1 MAKLPLVGESYGL
14 RSPAA
19 ACQETL
25 NLIPQFID
33 DPNEKTKN
41 IGILRDIPGYH
52 KILDVGGT
60 ERGVWSCGGPPSGG
74 HATGR
79 LFVAYDSG
87 GSTYICEVSLGSYV
101 GGNPSTGA
109 GSVLSTNI
117 LPGSTP
123 DGAPV
128 QFFGNGNQ
136 MMIVANGYA
145 YIWNPPTGPIQIL
158 LQISG
163 DVTTTDG
170 TTMTWVD
177 GDYFTPAMTGI
188 PVLVNQS
195 WQIATYVSATTFTV
209 PSSVGIPPPT
219 EPNYSWSA
227 AAGDPLTAV
236 TGAYLDTFFI
246 AQRPAGPS
254 PAVGTVD
261 TSGNTAIWIS
271 GDQFTPIITSITI
284 GTSIYSC
291 TYVSPTKITLGS
303 SAPRASNVPYTAAS
317 GADLGRQFNLSAAGD
332 GTNWDPLDFATKEGY
347 SDYIRSI
354 LADHEQLYLFGF
366 EELEVWQNTGAPTF
380 PLQRIPGAA
389 SRDGSAAR
397 SAVVA
402 MAEKVFYIGGSPR
415 GGPCAYR
422 LDSFVPTRVSTHAV
436 EAAWATNGDQVSGA
450 VAYTENH
457 DGHNFWVINFPG
469 LLYTWVYDETA
480 SQQAGTPLWHQ
491 RAKWT
496 GTGLAFSAYVPK
508 FHTFIQEWGPAG
520 MHVVGDRFGTGI
532 YESNLAYTD
541 LNGSPTAW
549 VRILPYLYAAGKRQY
564 FGRMTLEMDTGETA
578 GTAPVITRDYSDD
591 RGHNFINPVTATA
604 GTAGQYGVR
613 VVWPVNGSSQ
623 GRAFRFSGN
632 GLAPTT
638 LIDLDLDVT
647 VGVN

>member
-19 ACQETL
+19 ACQQTL
-25 NLIPQFID
+25 NLFPQFID
-33 DPNEKTKN
+33 DPNEKAKN

-52 KILDVGGT
+52 KILDIPGT
-60 ERGVWSCGGPPSGG
+60 LRGLWSCGGPPSSG

-79 LFVAYDSG
+79 LFVAGDLAG
-87 GSTYICEVSLGSYV
+87 VTYVYEVSLGTYV

-109 GSVLSTNI
+109 GSVLSTNV
-117 LPGSTP
+117 LLGSTP
-123 DGAPV
+123 DGNPV

-136 MMIVANGYA
+136 MLIVANGYA
-145 YIWNPPTGPIQIL
+145 YIWNPPTAPIL
-158 LQISG
+158 ARLQISG
-163 DVTTTDG
+163 DVTTADG

-177 GDYFTPAMTGI
+177 GDYFTPAMTGT

-209 PSSVGIPPPT
+209 PVSVGIPPPA
-219 EPNYSWSA
+219 EPNYAWSA
-227 AAGDPLTAV
+227 AAGDALTAV

-246 AQRPAGPS
+246 VQRPAGPS

-261 TSGNTAIWIS
+261 TSGDTAIWVS
-271 GDQFTPIITSITI
+271 GDQFTPNMTSITI
-284 GTSIYSC
+284 GTGLYTC
-291 TYVSPTKITLGS
+291 TYVSPTKLTLG
-303 SAPRASNVPYTAAS
+303 APAGHVANVPYTATS
-317 GADLGRQFNLSAAGD
+317 GADLGRQFNISAAGD

-366 EELEVWQNTGAPTF
+366 EEMEVWQNTGAPTF
-380 PLQRIPGAA
+380 PFQRIPGAA

-397 SAVVA
+397 NAPTA
-402 MAEKVFYIGGSPR
+402 LAEKVFYLGGSPR

-422 LDSFVPTRVSTHAV
+422 LDNFVPAPVSTHAV
-436 EAAWATNGDQVSGA
+436 EATWAASGDQISGA
-450 VAYTENH
+450 VAYPELI
-457 DGHNFWVINFPG
+457 DGHNCWVINFPG
-469 LLYTWVYDETA
+469 SLHTWVYDETA
-480 SQQAGTPLWHQ
+480 SQQAGTPIWHQ

-496 GTGLAFSAYVPK
+496 GTGLVFTSYLPK
-508 FHTFIQEWGPAG
+508 YHTFVQEWGPSG
-520 MHVVGDRFGTGI
+520 MHVVGAGAGTGI

-541 LNGSPTAW
+541 LDGSPTAW
-549 VRILPYLYAAGKRQY
+549 VRTLPYLYAGGRRQY
-564 FGRMTLEMDTGETA
+564 FNRMTLEMDTGETPGA
-578 GTAPVITRDYSDD
+578 APVITRDYSDD
-591 RGHNFINPVTATA
+591 RGHTFINPVTATA
-604 GTAGQYGVR
+604 GTSGQYGVR

-623 GRAFRFSGN
+623 GRAFRFSGS

>member
-1 MAKLPLVGESYGL
+1 MAP
-14 RSPAA
+14 
-19 ACQETL
+19 
-25 NLIPQFID
+25 NL
-33 DPNEKTKN
+33 
-41 IGILRDIPGYH
+41 
-52 KILDVGGT
+52 
-60 ERGVWSCGGPPSGG
+60 
-74 HATGR
+74 
-79 LFVAYDSG
+79 
-87 GSTYICEVSLGSYV
+87 
-101 GGNPSTGA
+101 
-109 GSVLSTNI
+109 
-117 LPGSTP
+117 
-123 DGAPV
+123 
-128 QFFGNGNQ
+128 
-136 MMIVANGYA
+136 
-145 YIWNPPTGPIQIL
+145 
-158 LQISG
+158 
-163 DVTTTDG
+163 
-170 TTMTWVD
+170 TWVD
-177 GDYFTPAMTGI
+177 GDYFTSSMNGL

-195 WQIATYVSATTFTV
+195 WQIVTYVSSTHITV
-209 PSSVGIPPPT
+209 PVSIGIPPPT

-254 PAVGTVD
+254 PPVGTVD

-271 GDQFTPIITSITI
+271 GDQFTPNITSITI
-284 GTSIYSC
+284 ATTTYSC
-291 TYVSPTKITLGS
+291 TYVSPTKVTLGT
-303 SAPRASNVPYTAAS
+303 SAPHAGNVPYTAPA

-380 PLQRIPGAA
+380 PLQRISGAA

-397 SAVVA
+397 SAPVP

-436 EAAWATNGDQVSGA
+436 DGAWASNGDQVSGA
-450 VAYTENH
+450 VAYPECH

-469 LLYTWVYDETA
+469 SLHTWVYDETA
-480 SQQAGTPLWHQ
+480 SEQAGAPLWHQ
-491 RAKWT
+491 RAKWS
-496 GTGLAFSAYVPK
+496 GTGLTFTSYLPK
-508 FHTFIQEWGPAG
+508 YHAFIQEWGTAG
-520 MHVVGDRFGTGI
+520 MHVVGDGAGTGI
-532 YESNLAYTD
+532 YESNLSYTD

-549 VRILPYLYAAGKRQY
+549 VRTLPWLYSGGRRQY
-564 FGRMTLEMDTGETA
+564 FSRMTLEMDTGESA
-578 GTAPVITRDYSDD
+578 GSAPTITRDYSDD
-591 RGHNFINPVTATA
+591 RGHTFINPVTATA
-604 GTAGQYGVR
+604 GSTGQYGVR

-632 GLAPTT
+632 GLTPTT